1 MIYHILYEILNEMI
15 TIELKNGL
23 ILHGVMLNA
32 DKRMN
37 IYLKKVKKTNFSKI
51 NLEIESMSIRGSSI
65 KYIIL
70 PIWTNFDSIFF
81 LKKKF
86 LQA

>member
-1 MIYHILYEILNEMI
+1 MIYHVLYEILNEMI

-86 LQA
+86 LQT